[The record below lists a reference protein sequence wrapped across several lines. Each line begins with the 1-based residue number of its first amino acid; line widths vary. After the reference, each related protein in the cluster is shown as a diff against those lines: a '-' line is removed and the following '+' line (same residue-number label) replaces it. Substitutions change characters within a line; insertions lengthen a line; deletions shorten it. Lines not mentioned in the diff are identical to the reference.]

1 MKFFGA
7 LIGNPVDGALLGK
20 TFPWTKPI
28 TFRGVDFLSV
38 FWLEE
43 LYTHASIGG
52 NNNRRY
58 WIYYHSSD
66 SCSPERYTNYLTI
79 LCDCVFAHAYTYIH
93 AFQNG
98 ILTRKNDVDEG
109 FERKPEGYSNIS
121 AVGRK
126 SIVSMAISEQ
136 IELCRVSRVIP

>member
-58 WIYYHSSD
+58 WIYYHSPD

-79 LCDCVFAHAYTYIH
+79 ASLRMHTRTYMP
-93 AFQNG
+93 FRMEF
-98 ILTRKNDVDEG
+98 LL
-109 FERKPEGYSNIS
+109 ERMTLMKDSKENL
-121 AVGRK
+121 K
-126 SIVSMAISEQ
+126 AIQ
-136 IELCRVSRVIP
+136 T

>member
-1 MKFFGA
+1 
-7 LIGNPVDGALLGK
+7 LDLLSLAG
-20 TFPWTKPI
+20 
-28 TFRGVDFLSV
+28 FLFTGEV
-38 FWLEE
+38 HKL
-43 LYTHASIGG
+43 
-52 NNNRRY
+52 
-58 WIYYHSSD
+58 SD
-66 SCSPERYTNYLTI
+66 
-79 LCDCVFAHAYTYIH
+79 DCVFAHAYTYIH